1 MQVPDHPQLHISQQ
15 STIVSLDDL
24 LKAPSLAVSQTSSM
38 QASASAEFF
47 EGTSQFLALFNQECT
62 RMDSVHISAQTDKG
76 FFKDKNN
83 VWTCYRRNYF
93 QLCLSFSLKS
103 DSTQAPMLNEPLFV
117 MSQGKLCRIINF
129 RFRIYSKLADGATA
143 TANADKKVGL
153 VQCTAKREK
162 GDKLCPPQ
170 IIVTPSTSDTAA
182 TDNVASQNSRAVY
195 KRLQFRSSTSPS
207 TTKRSSSS
215 SQQFFILVAELRS
228 TTDTGDDLLVAS
240 CQSAALIVR
249 SKSAAFYEKEY
260 FNVKSIVTDN
270 ASLLALNSQNPTP
283 SPSPAISFTGMTSGR
298 FNLQHQE
305 SCLFSPQASISNQLQ
320 YQSSPAGFYSDF
332 DAFSPLSPFVN
343 FSCLTLR
350 NHNSPN
356 PAMMMMGSANAIAGN
371 PGNNGFYNDNA
382 LSSAGVPVD
391 LGFIAP
397 VANFDDLL
405 MNVPLISTTDHDALV
420 SEPISNP
427 QQALDAFFSI

>member
-15 STIVSLDDL
+15 STIVALDEL
-24 LKAPSLAVSQTSSM
+24 LKAPSSAVSQTSSL
-38 QASASAEFF
+38 QESSSAQFF
-47 EGTSQFLALFNQECT
+47 EGTSQFLALFNQGCT
-62 RMDSVHISAQTDKG
+62 RMHSVHISAQTDKG

-83 VWTCYRRNYF
+83 IWTCYRRNYF

-103 DSTQAPMLNEPLFV
+103 DSIQAPMLNEPLFV

-129 RFRIYSKLADGATA
+129 RFRIYSKLAGGAAA
-143 TANADKKVGL
+143 TANADKRVGL

-170 IIVTPSTSDTAA
+170 MIVTPSSSDTAA
-182 TDNVASQNSRAVY
+182 ADNVASQNSKAVY

-215 SQQFFILVAELRS
+215 SQQFFILVAELRC
-228 TTDTGDDLLVAS
+228 TTDMGDDLLVAS

-249 SKSAAFYEKEY
+249 SKSAAFYDKEY
-260 FNVKSIVTDN
+260 SNIKSIVTDN
-270 ASLLALNSQNPTP
+270 ASLLAMNSQNPTP

-343 FSCLTLR
+343 FSSLTLR

-356 PAMMMMGSANAIAGN
+356 TAMMMMGSATPITGN
-371 PGNNGFYNDNA
+371 PGNVFYNDNA
-382 LSSAGVPVD
+382 LSGGIPVD

-397 VANFDDLL
+397 VGNFDDLL
-405 MNVPLISTTDHDALV
+405 LNVPVILTTDHDALV